1 MMYQADSAE
10 PFKNGWSLSHAQT
23 YINMREV
30 TSGGAVKVSFMNW
43 VFYAHVHVFFE
54 WLSGLMLFVLA
65 LRHLEP
71 NQYEFNVYKIASR
84 IRKQCRK
91 L

>member
-1 MMYQADSAE
+1 MSMMYQADSAE

-43 VFYAHVHVFFE
+43 
-54 WLSGLMLFVLA
+54 
-65 LRHLEP
+65 
-71 NQYEFNVYKIASR
+71 
-84 IRKQCRK
+84 
-91 L
+91 